1 MRLHVE
7 RLSMSFVESEACAIS
22 STPVGVNDGKFFND
36 CCPSPKPASWKLNV
50 SLSNEKTPI
59 DRWLFKL
66 VSTGEAVL
74 LALRHAPSKP
84 QTFDGLGT

>member
-7 RLSMSFVESEACAIS
+7 RLSMSFVDSEACAIS
-22 STPVGVNDGKFFND
+22 STPVGVNDGEVYFL
-36 CCPSPKPASWKLNV
+36 SPKPASWKLNV

-66 VSTGEAVL
+66 LSTIPTVL